1 MQKMTEKIRNHF
13 LFLSF
18 APIVFVSA
26 LTKQRIHLLFEAILQ
41 AYENFNRRVPTNVL
55 NDIIMEATL
64 MNQAPD
70 FNGGR
75 IRIYYATQVSNAPPT
90 FVLFVNNPD
99 FMHFSYQRYIEN
111 KLREAFMF
119 ERHAHKNNSQKAGRL
134 MKITIIGAGSWGTAL
149 AKLLAD
155 NRQEVLLYDRSPG
168 TVEEIN
174 NQHSNLTKLANSY
187 LPVTVKATT
196 DLSEA
201 LSFSDILVLSVPT
214 KVIRGVLAEIAKLLT
229 SPKLFVNTSKGLEP
243 ETYKRVSEVTKK
255 KYPLTF

>member
-1 MQKMTEKIRNHF
+1 M
-13 LFLSF
+13 
-18 APIVFVSA
+18 
-26 LTKQRIHLLFEAILQ
+26 
-41 AYENFNRRVPTNVL
+41 
-55 NDIIMEATL
+55 
-64 MNQAPD
+64 
-70 FNGGR
+70 
-75 IRIYYATQVSNAPPT
+75 
-90 FVLFVNNPD
+90 
-99 FMHFSYQRYIEN
+99 
-111 KLREAFMF
+111 
-119 ERHAHKNNSQKAGRL
+119 
-134 MKITIIGAGSWGTAL
+134 GAGSWGTAL

-243 ETYKRVSEVTKK
+243 ETYKRVSEVTKEEIPSHLLK
-255 KYPLTF
+255 GFVALTGPSHAEEVIIGLPTSVCSVSENVEHAKLIQKIFSNTSYFRVYTLTGFGRAEWSGALKIFTPSHPECSKAAVTAITHGRH